1 MDEHLQK
8 VLALAQKEISEQD
21 REEVVKRL
29 CKVVKKLY
37 QVETDSKV
45 VIEKLN
51 KENQSLKDDVNGLE
65 ERRRIEGQ
73 IITILTNENEE
84 LKKELKSFHE
94 NRWRNILKMTKE
106 LATSSCSSMVIYAYQ
121 TTDSGVRRVSVHG
134 ARLLSVLP
142 QSLQDML
149 TFTHQVDKLRSQLD
163 SWLGLDESNSLKDL
177 TACEAEFGFQVWK
190 PNECPASPAQSN
202 CLLDLD

>member
-73 IITILTNENEE
+73 IITILTNENEG

-121 TTDSGVRRVSVHG
+121 TTDSGVRQVSVQG

-142 QSLQDML
+142 QKLQDML
-149 TFTHQVDKLRSQLD
+149 TFTQQVDKLRSQLD
-163 SWLGLDESNSLKDL
+163 SWLGLDESNS
-177 TACEAEFGFQVWK
+177 FGIQAWK
-190 PNECPASPAQSN
+190 PNECPASPDQSN
-202 CLLDLD
+202 CVLDLD